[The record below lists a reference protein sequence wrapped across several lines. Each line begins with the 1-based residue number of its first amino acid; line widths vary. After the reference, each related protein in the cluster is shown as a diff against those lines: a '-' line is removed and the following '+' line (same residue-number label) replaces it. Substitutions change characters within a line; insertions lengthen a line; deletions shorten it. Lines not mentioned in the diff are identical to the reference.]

1 MADKELDFDNM
12 SDADFLKLDGP
23 EAPPTEG
30 VVEEDPAI
38 RAGSVDHNEEDVMPD
53 RKKTSTQRM
62 VKKTTTTGILP
73 TAMTHF
79 LAVMSLMVPGMTIL
93 PMNLTR
99 KETKIHPAMR
109 TPMKGL
115 GLSTH
120 TQVKI
125 KPGMDLKKILRKTV
139 SNPKQTPKKKGR
151 MPMGTNR
158 KKEKTEI

>member
-12 SDADFLKLDGP
+12 SDEDFLKLDGP
-23 EAPPTEG
+23 EATPTEG

-99 KETKIHPAMR
+99 K
-109 TPMKGL
+109 
-115 GLSTH
+115 
-120 TQVKI
+120 
-125 KPGMDLKKILRKTV
+125 
-139 SNPKQTPKKKGR
+139 
-151 MPMGTNR
+151 
-158 KKEKTEI
+158 